1 MKQGDTV
8 YIITDA
14 WNILPVRLVL
24 LGVNTCCLQDLDA
37 AAVGTYWRTENTVYE
52 TREAAM
58 RAAVERLPVEIDNER
73 RDIEMAKVRLH
84 DMECMLTYYK
94 KELKQ

>member
-8 YIITDA
+8 YILTDA
-14 WNILPVRLVL
+14 WNILAVQLVVF
-24 LGVNTCCLQDLDA
+24 GAGTCCLQDLDA
-37 AAVGTYWRTENTVYE
+37 AAVGTYWRTPNTTYE

-58 RAAVERLPVEIDNER
+58 KAAVERLPAEIDDER
-73 RDIEMAKVRLH
+73 RGIEIAKVRLH

-94 KELKQ
+94 KELKK